1 MTAAPKRKLT
11 EAEYL
16 EIENAAEFKHDF
28 YNGEMFAMAGA
39 SPQHNAIKDNLIL
52 EVGSRLRG
60 SRCRTFSSDQRVKM
74 DQYGQYT
81 YPDVIVQCLPPEY
94 DTVDPN
100 SLINP
105 TVIIEILSPSTER
118 YDRNIKQVNYR
129 SIATLREIVLV
140 SQTLKK
146 IDRFYR
152 RDDGSWSWDV
162 FTESEGDFT
171 FESVPVT
178 VSLADIYRGVELLPE
193 PLPFR
198 SLPDQV

>member
-193 PLPFR
+193 PQPFR